1 MDEREIKA
9 SWDIEQLQARRRF
22 STALLVNGLQG
33 FLSCVQR
40 PFLSYVD
47 PSEII
52 AYLMCDPLR
61 NRDRSRAFSSIAK

>member
-9 SWDIEQLQARRRF
+9 SWNIQQLQARRGF

-33 FLSCVQR
+33 SLSCVQR

-47 PSEII
+47 PSFV
-52 AYLMCDPLR
+52 YLMCDPFR
-61 NRDRSRAFSSIAK
+61 NRDRSRAFSLIAK